1 MADVCVVWAKCEDG
15 EVRGFLLERGMPG
28 LSTPQIQGKFS
39 LRASAT
45 GMIIMEDV
53 EVPEENLLPH
63 VTGLAWLC
71 ASVYSLAFMVQG
83 VDVEHVSSGFTSETP
98 RCFETGMDLQHLE
111 VEDFLAEIVNNEFD
125 TVVEDGSL
133 PEVALQLCELFSQCS
148 RGQLEEVK
156 GRIAQLELKRSS
168 VGRGKVVA
176 AKSPGDEEEES
187 SEEEEAAEAMDC
199 DGAGSASTAMPADS
213 SALSPR
219 RQQPQPGEDGW
230 TVVVKK
236 KK

>member
-1 MADVCVVWAKCEDG
+1 MAAPRVVTRELFAGGIRAVLGTWPALQIAVEN
-15 EVRGFLLERGMPG
+15 GFGG
-28 LSTPQIQGKFS
+28 AFS
-39 LRASAT
+39 QQKA
-45 GMIIMEDV
+45 E
-53 EVPEENLLPH
+53 
-63 VTGLAWLC
+63 W
-71 ASVYSLAFMVQG
+71 MVDAVQQYFSDN
-83 VDVEHVSSGFTSETP
+83 V
-98 RCFETGMDLQHLE
+98 DLQHLE

-230 TVVVKK
+230 TVVGKK
-236 KK
+236 K

>member
-1 MADVCVVWAKCEDG
+1 MA
-15 EVRGFLLERGMPG
+15 
-28 LSTPQIQGKFS
+28 
-39 LRASAT
+39 
-45 GMIIMEDV
+45 
-53 EVPEENLLPH
+53 
-63 VTGLAWLC
+63 
-71 ASVYSLAFMVQG
+71 
-83 VDVEHVSSGFTSETP
+83 TP
-98 RCFETGMDLQHLE
+98 RVVTRELFAEGIRAVLGTWPALQIAVENGFGGAFSQQKAEWMVDAVQQYFSDNVDLQHLE

-176 AKSPGDEEEES
+176 DEEEES

-219 RQQPQPGEDGW
+219 RQQPEPGEDGW
-230 TVVVKK
+230 TVVGKK
-236 KK
+236 NK